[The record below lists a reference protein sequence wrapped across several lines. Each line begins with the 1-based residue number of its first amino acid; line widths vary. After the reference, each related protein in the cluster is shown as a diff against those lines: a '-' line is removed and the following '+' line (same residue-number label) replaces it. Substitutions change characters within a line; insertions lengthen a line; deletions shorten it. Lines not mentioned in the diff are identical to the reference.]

1 MATITKKIIRIQRRL
16 VSPIKQFIG
25 DSRAVGITLIACTIL
40 SLVLSNS
47 SWSDTYIAF
56 WLKEIHFPISE
67 IVMPHTILHVINDGL
82 MAIFFFLVGME
93 IKRELVSGELSSF
106 KKSLMPILGAVG
118 GMVAP
123 ALIYLAWCGG
133 TEYSSGWGVPM
144 ATDIAFSLGVL
155 SLLGRRAPLSV
166 RIFLTALAI
175 IDDLGAIVAI
185 ALFYTSSVDMVN
197 LGIGGLVFALLIL
210 LNRLK
215 VNMLPIYFVL
225 GALLWYFV
233 FNSGVHAT
241 IAGVLLAFAIP
252 VRKIDKLEHKLHD
265 PVSFIV
271 LPLFA
276 LANTAIIFPS
286 DLSVVLTSKVNY
298 GIMMGLVLG
307 KPIGIFLM
315 CWMAVKLRIATLP
328 LSMGWNQLLGV
339 GLIAGIGF
347 TMSIFIATLAF
358 GDEETQVISKV
369 AIMGASLISAV
380 GGFLYLYLQRKRPTL
395 A

>member
-1 MATITKKIIRIQRRL
+1 MATITRKIIRIQRRL
-16 VSPIKQFIG
+16 VSPIKQFVG

-215 VNMLPIYFVL
+215 VHMLLIYFVL

>member
-1 MATITKKIIRIQRRL
+1 MATITRKIIRIQRRL
-16 VSPIKQFIG
+16 VSPIKQFVG

>member
-47 SWSDTYIAF
+47 SWSETYMAF

>member
-298 GIMMGLVLG
+298 GIMLGLVLG

>member
-47 SWSDTYIAF
+47 SWSETYMAF

-93 IKRELVSGELSSF
+93 IKRELVSWELSSF

>member
-47 SWSDTYIAF
+47 SWSETYMAF

-215 VNMLPIYFVL
+215 VHMLLIYFVL

>member
-197 LGIGGLVFALLIL
+197 RGIGGLVFALLIL

-276 LANTAIIFPS
+276 LANTAIIFPP
-286 DLSVVLTSKVNY
+286 DLSEVLTSKVNY

>member
-215 VNMLPIYFVL
+215 VNMLLIYFVL

-358 GDEETQVISKV
+358 GDEETQVISKG
-369 AIMGASLISAV
+369 AIMGASFISAV
-380 GGFLYLYLQRKRPTL
+380 GGFLYLYMQRKRPTL

>member
-16 VSPIKQFIG
+16 VSPIKQFVG